1 MSSSR
6 ENIFLVGIGGMGMAP
21 FALYLRQAGFAVS
34 GCDDNLRPAVAEML
48 LANDI
53 DVTKVQDVPEGVEK
67 VVYSSA
73 VKEKHPCLQQAVQ
86 RGIPALKR
94 GEMLAETLSDKRL
107 AAIVGS
113 HGKSTVAGMLISA
126 LRHNRFEFGYV
137 LGAFFCGDKSLP
149 AHYSEVPWVIA
160 EIDESDGTIN
170 NFSPE
175 ITVVVNLDW
184 DHPDFYGDAAAM
196 EETFAKLFKRTKK
209 AIFIPSGNNALAA
222 LARSGKT
229 GQVITFGE
237 DGDYDGNLIECSAQD
252 MKLKLGGRFPPGD
265 YRVHS
270 IGAFNAGNAICA
282 LATAHHLD
290 SGVDLD
296 CLTAY
301 PGIKRRQTLLHE
313 SADLVVYED
322 YAHHPEEITAL
333 LRFAREQYKEKKLVV
348 VFQPHR
354 YSRTRQFKK
363 EIAGALNE
371 ADTVFLLEVYPAGE
385 FPLKNGTSDD
395 LLKCMPS
402 VPPAKLIHSV
412 ADLKGCLQSVI
423 NEPSALFFVGAGDID
438 EWAADFVSKM
448 GKPVEVAVNSVNSK
462 AGFPRW
468 WSELQDV
475 VNSDTRL
482 AADEPLA
489 DKTTFGVGGNARF
502 YAEPACLEDLQLL
515 LKRSSQ
521 AGSPFFILGRGS
533 NLIVP
538 DEGFEG
544 LVIRLVK
551 DYWKQ
556 IRPMD
561 KGRMLV
567 GAGARLKRICGETCR
582 LGMGGFEFL
591 EGIPGSL
598 GGALRMNA
606 GAMGGWIFQTVE
618 EVHLVTADGEI
629 KKLPPE
635 AFHIGYRECRELEDC
650 VAIGAVLKSLAP
662 AESEAI
668 KRKITDFA
676 KKRKISQPRETNAG
690 CIFKNPEGSAAGGLI
705 DELGL
710 KGRRVGNAQVSTVHG
725 NFIINRGGATSGDII
740 TLIKQ
745 IHREVKKR
753 RGIELQPE
761 VILLGKKWD
770 KMLS

>member
-1 MSSSR
+1 MSSR
-6 ENIFLVGIGGMGMAP
+6 QENIFMVGIGGMGMAP
-21 FALYLRQAGFAVS
+21 FAIYLRQAGLAVS
-34 GCDDNLRPAVAEML
+34 GVDDNLRPDVTKML
-48 LANDI
+48 LAHGI
-53 DVTKVQDVPEGVEK
+53 DVTKVSEVPKGVDR

-73 VKEKHPCLQQAVQ
+73 VKERHPCLKQAVQ
-86 RGIPALKR
+86 RGIPTLKR
-94 GEMLAETLSDKRL
+94 GEMLAEILSGKRL

-126 LRHNRFEFGYV
+126 LRQNHFEFGYV
-137 LGAFFCGDKSLP
+137 LGALFCGEKSSP

-160 EIDESDGTIN
+160 EIDESDGTID

-184 DHPDFYGDAAAM
+184 DHPDFYGDVASM
-196 EETFAKLFKRTKK
+196 EEAFSRLFKRTKQ
-209 AIFIPSGNNALAA
+209 AIFIPSGNDSLAA
-222 LARSGKT
+222 KARSGT
-229 GQVITFGE
+229 AGQVITFGE
-237 DGDYDGNLIECSAQD
+237 DGDYDGNLVENSAQD
-252 MKLKLGGRFPPGD
+252 MKLKLGGRFPQGN
-265 YRVHS
+265 YQVHS
-270 IGAFNAGNAICA
+270 TGAFNAGNAICA

-296 CLTAY
+296 CLSAF

-313 SADLVVYED
+313 TADLVVYED
-322 YAHHPEEITAL
+322 YAHHPAEISAL
-333 LRFAREQYKEKKLVV
+333 FRFAREQYAEKKLVV

-354 YSRTRQFKK
+354 YSRTLQFKS
-363 EIAGALNE
+363 EIAGSLSE
-371 ADTVFLLEVYPAGE
+371 ADAVFLLDVYPAGE
-385 FPLKNGTSDD
+385 SQLKDGTSDD
-395 LLKCMPS
+395 LIKYMPS
-402 VPPAKLIHSV
+402 VPPVKLVHSA
-412 ADLKGCLQSVI
+412 ADLNLCLNAVL

-438 EWAADFVSKM
+438 GWAEDFVTNI
-448 GKPVEVAVNSVNSK
+448 GKPVEVTVNSVNSK
-462 AGFPRW
+462 GGIPRW
-468 WSELQDV
+468 WSELQDK
-475 VNSDTRL
+475 VNSDTLL
-482 AADEPLA
+482 ATGEPLA

-515 LKRSSQ
+515 LNRADH

-556 IRPMD
+556 IRPLD
-561 KGRMLV
+561 NGRMLV

-618 EVHLVTADGEI
+618 EVHLVTAVGEI

-635 AFHIGYRECRELEDC
+635 EFHIGYRECRELEDC
-650 VAIGAVLKSLAP
+650 VAIGAVLKSPAP
-662 AESEAI
+662 AASEAI

-676 KKRKISQPRETNAG
+676 RKRKNSQPRETNAG

-710 KGRRVGNAQVSTVHG
+710 KGMRVGNAQVSTVHG

-740 TLIKQ
+740 TLITQ
-745 IHREVKKR
+745 IRSEVKKR
-753 RGIELQPE
+753 RGVELQPE
-761 VILLGKKWD
+761 VIILGKNWD
-770 KMLS
+770 NMLS